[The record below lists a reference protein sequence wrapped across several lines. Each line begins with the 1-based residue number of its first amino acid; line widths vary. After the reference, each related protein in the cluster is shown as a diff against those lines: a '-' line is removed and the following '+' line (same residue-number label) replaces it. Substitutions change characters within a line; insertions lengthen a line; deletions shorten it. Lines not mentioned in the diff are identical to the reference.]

1 MADTYTISK
10 NAYQNTK
17 NTTMQQGKNHE
28 YVKDIKY
35 KIEYK
40 KENTGARKEKQ
51 KYRLIQLQNIENAKK
66 MKDTGQIYKDYFT
79 FREENLSGK
88 KKKRYQRKKQ
98 YIKN

>member
-1 MADTYTISK
+1 MLIRTPKILPCNKEK
-10 NAYQNTK
+10 NY
-17 NTTMQQGKNHE
+17 E
-28 YVKDIKY
+28 YVKDIKN

-88 KKKRYQRKKQ
+88 RRRDTRERNS
-98 YIKN
+98 I